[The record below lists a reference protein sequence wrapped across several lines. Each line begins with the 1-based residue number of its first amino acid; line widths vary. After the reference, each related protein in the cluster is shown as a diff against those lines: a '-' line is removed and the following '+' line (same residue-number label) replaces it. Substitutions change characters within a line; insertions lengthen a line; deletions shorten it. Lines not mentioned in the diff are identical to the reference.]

1 MTTTTFFSATAILA
15 IVAAD
20 SDRKVPPR
28 TPPQR
33 LNTLH
38 RFADDWISAQIRSAI
53 NRPKRAYRMSN
64 KGISRL
70 YIKMMETYNKEC
82 SFFDPNVLPHGGP
95 NPNSSRKRRAA
106 FAQAELSRI
115 AREVANNDAL
125 DIFDQMEA
133 NFERGMGD
141 VLRLSDE
148 IDLAWKQIGTGFRK
162 WILRYISDCNGQK
175 NYTYHTRR
183 LSKVII

>member
-38 RFADDWISAQIRSAI
+38 RFADDWISAQIAGEI
-53 NRPKRAYRMSN
+53 NRPSRAARMSDT
-64 KGISRL
+64 GIDRL
-70 YIKMMETYNKEC
+70 HTKMLEAYTKEC
-82 SFFDPNVLPHGGP
+82 SFFDPTVPHGGP
-95 NPNSSRKRRAA
+95 NPNSTRKRRAT
-106 FAQAELSRI
+106 FAKAELSRI
-115 AREVANNDAL
+115 AREVADNDAL

-141 VLRLSDE
+141 ILRLSDD